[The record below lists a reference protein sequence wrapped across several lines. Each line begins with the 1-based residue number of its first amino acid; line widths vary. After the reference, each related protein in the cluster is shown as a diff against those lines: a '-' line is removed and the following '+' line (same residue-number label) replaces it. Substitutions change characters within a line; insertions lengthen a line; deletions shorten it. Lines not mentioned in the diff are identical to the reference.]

1 MTGPRLVLAD
11 DDGLA
16 RTALAELLGAR
27 AGPGIRRRVQRA
39 GAAARRHCVGDPT
52 SCSWPTRW
60 TPAPDYPVC
69 GESARSAPVLVLAR
83 RPCGGRAAPGAGG
96 GCPRGRRR
104 DLDLRRAGAVGQAAL
119 RGEACVPRGMLGSLL
134 RDLIERRRR
143 DDEALARYR
152 RLTGRERDVLRML
165 ARGADVNDIAPAL
178 VLSPQTVRSHLQH
191 VLDKLEVHSR
201 AEAVAFVLEHDLLD
215 QPPTEGQP

>member
-16 RTALAELLGAR
+16 RTALAELLGGEPDLGPVAECDGLDQLREALR
-27 AGPGIRRRVQRA
+27 A
-39 GAAARRHCVGDPT
+39 PT
-52 SCSWPTRW
+52 DLVLLADSLDSG
-60 TPAPDYPVC
+60 PDYLVC
-69 GESARSAPVLVLAR
+69 GESARTAPVLVLAR
-83 RPCGGRAAPGAGG
+83 GQAEAVLLPA
-96 GCPRGRRR
+96 
-104 DLDLRRAGAVGQAAL
+104 LEAGALGVVAGTETYAELVLIIKAAL

-143 DDEALARYR
+143 DDQTLTRYR

-165 ARGADVNDIAPAL
+165 ARGADVSDIAQAL

-201 AEAVAFVLEHDLLD
+201 AEAVGFVLEHDLMD
-215 QPPTEGQP
+215 RPTIEGQP